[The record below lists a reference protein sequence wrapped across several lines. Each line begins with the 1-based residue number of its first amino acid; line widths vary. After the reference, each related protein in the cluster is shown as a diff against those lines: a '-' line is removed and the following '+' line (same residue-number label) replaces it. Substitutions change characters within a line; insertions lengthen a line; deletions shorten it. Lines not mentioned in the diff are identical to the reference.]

1 VTIASTATEPY
12 AWSQRGEAAS
22 LALPPLL
29 VRAERVA
36 ATMILGVHG
45 RKRAGPG
52 ESFWQFRPYAFGDS
66 TQRIDWRRSAIS
78 DRVFIKENEWETAN
92 TLWVWAS
99 PTSRMNFKSK
109 PQGETKR
116 DRAIV
121 LSLAM
126 ASLAIRAHERVGGLG
141 SPRQPGYGKSTLYR
155 IAEWLISK
163 RSDDLPTPARLQ
175 KQSAAILISDFLEPI
190 EQLSKTLAPLADL
203 GISGHLVQ
211 VYDPIEETFPFE
223 GRIEFVGLDKPLNY
237 LAPKTQDIKTAY
249 LEKYRAHNDNVRTL
263 ASKLGWSVLR
273 HSTDQPISPAL
284 VALFER
290 VSGGRLQRGGT
301 G

>member
-1 VTIASTATEPY
+1 VTSLATSAQPY

-29 VRAERVA
+29 VKAERVA

-78 DRVFIKENEWETAN
+78 DRVFIRENEWETAN
-92 TLWVWAS
+92 TLWVWSS
-99 PTSRMNFKSK
+99 PSARMNFKSK
-109 PQGETKR
+109 PEGETKK

-126 ASLAIRAHERVGGLG
+126 ASLSIRAHERVGGLG

-155 IAEWLISK
+155 IAEWLIAT
-163 RSDDLPTPARLQ
+163 RSDDLPKPANLQ
-175 KQSAAILISDFLEPI
+175 RQSAAILISDFLEPVD
-190 EQLSKTLAPLADL
+190 QLSKALTPLADL

-211 VYDPIEETFPFE
+211 VYDPVEETFPFE
-223 GRIEFVGLDKPLNY
+223 GRIEFVGVGQPLNY
-237 LAPKTQDIKTAY
+237 LAPKSQDIKKAY
-249 LEKYRAHNDNVRTL
+249 LEKYHAHNDNVRTL
-263 ASKLGWSVLR
+263 ALRLGWSLLR
-273 HSTDQPISPAL
+273 HSTEQPVSPAL
-284 VALFER
+284 VALYER
-290 VSGGRLQRGGT
+290 VSGGRVQRGSAG
-301 G
+301 